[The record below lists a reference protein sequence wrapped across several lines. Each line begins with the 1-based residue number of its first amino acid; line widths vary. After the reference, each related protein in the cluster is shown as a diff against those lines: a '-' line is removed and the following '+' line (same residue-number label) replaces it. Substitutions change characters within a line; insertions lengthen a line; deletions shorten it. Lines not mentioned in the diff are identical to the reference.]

1 MTEEKM
7 RIDANGNID
16 FECRNHSEKRD
27 VCIMCSTIKELLIS
41 ACELNHI
48 DLDEALYEADGVVKI
63 HIRGASYPL
72 VEAFRAAHETYK
84 KIADQFPFFLK
95 IK

>member
-7 RIDANGNID
+7 RIDINGNID
-16 FECRNHSEKRD
+16 FDLRNHSEKKD
-27 VCIMCSTIKELLIS
+27 VCIMCSTLKELLIS
-41 ACELNHI
+41 ACELSGVDQDDI
-48 DLDEALYEADGVVKI
+48 YEGDGVVVI

-72 VEAFRAAHETYK
+72 VETFRAAHDTFK

>member
-7 RIDANGNID
+7 RIDVNGNID
-16 FECRNHSEKRD
+16 FEVRNHSEKKD
-27 VCIMCSTIKELLIS
+27 VCIMCSTLKEMLIS

-48 DLDEALYEADGVVKI
+48 DPEDIYEAEAVCII

-72 VEAFRAAHETYK
+72 VETFRAAHETYK